1 MMIARRCALIVLVL
15 ALAGSQ
21 AACMMFYKRPDVEL
35 EAASTSISSS
45 KEVCAD
51 VYASDTFAEA
61 QDKLKEAQVAA
72 DQKEKGAKELALE
85 AKELAEKSKAEAIR
99 RGDEAR
105 ATTSKNLAESRDVLA
120 NVDAAL
126 SELGEDEGGALF
138 VSRMDSLR
146 DLEVK
151 IETQLRGA
159 GCGLLAADEGS
170 KTLLSGANELSADV
184 ESYSLSVMAEQQ
196 KQMTP
201 ILHSV
206 VQGECLWCI
215 AGYSTV
221 YADPFLWPLI
231 YSANR
236 NQIEDP
242 DLIFPGQV
250 FEIPKDSTDE
260 EKAEARHEARTRG
273 PWSLY
278 DGR

>member
-1 MMIARRCALIVLVL
+1 ML
-15 ALAGSQ
+15 
-21 AACMMFYKRPDVEL
+21 FYKRPDVEL

-51 VYASDTFAEA
+51 VYASDAFAEA

-72 DQKEKGAKELALE
+72 DHKEKGAKELALE
-85 AKELAEKSKAEAIR
+85 AKELAVKSKAEAIR

-126 SELGEDEGGALF
+126 SKLGEDAGGALF

-151 IETQLRGA
+151 TETQLREA
-159 GCGLLAADEGS
+159 GCGLLAAEEGS
-170 KTLLSGANELSADV
+170 KTLLSGANELLADA
-184 ESYSLSVMAEQQ
+184 ESYSLSVKAEQQ
-196 KQMTP
+196 PVPPIP

-215 AGYSTV
+215 AGYSTM
-221 YADPFLWPLI
+221 YSDPFLWPLI

-236 NQIEDP
+236 DQINDP

-250 FEIPKDSTDE
+250 FEVPRDSTDV
-260 EKAEARHEARTRG
+260 EKAEARHEASTRG
-273 PWSLY
+273 QWSLY
-278 DGR
+278 DGM

>member
-1 MMIARRCALIVLVL
+1 MMIARRCALIILVL
-15 ALAGSQ
+15 ALAGLQ
-21 AACMMFYKRPDVEL
+21 AACMLFYRRPDAEL
-35 EAASTSISSS
+35 EAASTSISDS

-51 VYASDTFAEA
+51 VYASDAFAEA
-61 QDKLKEAQVAA
+61 QDKLKEAQAAA
-72 DQKEKGAKELALE
+72 DHKEKGAKELALE
-85 AKELAEKSKAEAIR
+85 AEALGEKSKAEAIR

-105 ATTSKNLAESRDVLA
+105 ATTSKNLAEARDVLA

-126 SELGEDEGGALF
+126 SELGEDEGNALF
-138 VSRMDSLR
+138 ASRVDSLY

-151 IETQLRGA
+151 TETQLRGA
-159 GCGLLAADEGS
+159 GCGLLAAEEGS
-170 KTLLSGANELSADV
+170 KTLLSGANELLADI
-184 ESYSLSVMAEQQ
+184 ESYSLSVKAKQQ
-196 KQMTP
+196 QIAP

-206 VQGECLWCI
+206 VQGECLWYI
-215 AGYSTV
+215 AGYSTA
-221 YADPFLWPLI
+221 YSDPFLWPLI

-236 NQIEDP
+236 DQIEDP

-250 FEIPKDSTDE
+250 FEIPKDSTAE

>member
-1 MMIARRCALIVLVL
+1 ML
-15 ALAGSQ
+15 
-21 AACMMFYKRPDVEL
+21 FYKRPDVEL
-35 EAASTSISSS
+35 EAASTSISNS
-45 KEVCAD
+45 KEACAD
-51 VYASDTFAEA
+51 IYASDAFAEA

-72 DQKEKGAKELALE
+72 DHKEKGAKDLALE
-85 AKELAEKSKAEAIR
+85 AKELAEKSKADAIR
-99 RGDEAR
+99 RGDESR
-105 ATTSKNLAESRDVLA
+105 AITSKNLAESRDVLA

-126 SELGEDEGGALF
+126 SELGEDAGGALF

-151 IETQLRGA
+151 TETQLREA
-159 GCGLLAADEGS
+159 GCSLLAAEEGS
-170 KTLLSGANELSADV
+170 KTLLSGANELLADV
-184 ESYSLSVMAEQQ
+184 ESYSFSVKAEQQ
-196 KQMTP
+196 PVAP

-221 YADPFLWPLI
+221 YSDPFLWPLI

-236 NQIEDP
+236 DQIKDP

-250 FEIPKDSTDE
+250 FEVPRDSTDV

-273 PWSLY
+273 QWSLY